1 MTQSCHQQAQTDAWV
16 IVFIDFNACIF
27 VRGDRICAV
36 KKTLLFRY
44 DILKLLY
51 ILAPRNKRT
60 NLMKVFRTYNQQQN
74 QQQNQV
80 NNNQAQQRVHI
91 QDRK

>member
-1 MTQSCHQQAQTDAWV
+1 
-16 IVFIDFNACIF
+16 
-27 VRGDRICAV
+27 
-36 KKTLLFRY
+36 
-44 DILKLLY
+44 
-51 ILAPRNKRT
+51 
-60 NLMKVFRTYNQQQN
+60 MKVYRTYNQQQI

>member
-1 MTQSCHQQAQTDAWV
+1 
-16 IVFIDFNACIF
+16 
-27 VRGDRICAV
+27 
-36 KKTLLFRY
+36 
-44 DILKLLY
+44 
-51 ILAPRNKRT
+51 
-60 NLMKVFRTYNQQQN
+60 MKVFRTYN

>member
-1 MTQSCHQQAQTDAWV
+1 
-16 IVFIDFNACIF
+16 
-27 VRGDRICAV
+27 
-36 KKTLLFRY
+36 
-44 DILKLLY
+44 
-51 ILAPRNKRT
+51 
-60 NLMKVFRTYNQQQN
+60 MKVFPTYNQQQN

>member
-1 MTQSCHQQAQTDAWV
+1 MT
-16 IVFIDFNACIF
+16 
-27 VRGDRICAV
+27 
-36 KKTLLFRY
+36 
-44 DILKLLY
+44 
-51 ILAPRNKRT
+51 
-60 NLMKVFRTYNQQQN
+60 VFRTYNQQQN

>member
-1 MTQSCHQQAQTDAWV
+1 
-16 IVFIDFNACIF
+16 
-27 VRGDRICAV
+27 
-36 KKTLLFRY
+36 
-44 DILKLLY
+44 
-51 ILAPRNKRT
+51 
-60 NLMKVFRTYNQQQN
+60 MKVYRTYNQQQN

>member
-1 MTQSCHQQAQTDAWV
+1 
-16 IVFIDFNACIF
+16 
-27 VRGDRICAV
+27 
-36 KKTLLFRY
+36 
-44 DILKLLY
+44 
-51 ILAPRNKRT
+51 
-60 NLMKVFRTYNQQQN
+60 MKVFRTYNQQQN

>member
-1 MTQSCHQQAQTDAWV
+1 
-16 IVFIDFNACIF
+16 
-27 VRGDRICAV
+27 
-36 KKTLLFRY
+36 
-44 DILKLLY
+44 
-51 ILAPRNKRT
+51 
-60 NLMKVFRTYNQQQN
+60 MKVFRTYNQQN

>member
-1 MTQSCHQQAQTDAWV
+1 
-16 IVFIDFNACIF
+16 
-27 VRGDRICAV
+27 
-36 KKTLLFRY
+36 
-44 DILKLLY
+44 
-51 ILAPRNKRT
+51 
-60 NLMKVFRTYNQQQN
+60 MKVFRAYNQQQN

>member
-1 MTQSCHQQAQTDAWV
+1 M
-16 IVFIDFNACIF
+16 N
-27 VRGDRICAV
+27 
-36 KKTLLFRY
+36 
-44 DILKLLY
+44 
-51 ILAPRNKRT
+51 
-60 NLMKVFRTYNQQQN
+60 VFRTYNQQQN